1 MSTGNHALV
10 LGASG
15 LAGWGLT
22 NQLLND
28 YPVKGT
34 FARVTACANRF
45 LPFRDTM
52 WPAPTSGSPI
62 LDFVSGID
70 LTKGSVAQFAAEFK
84 EKIESLETVSHVYY
98 FGELFY
104 ANIES
109 FWRE

>member
-22 NQLLND
+22 NQLLSD
-28 YPVKGT
+28 YPSKGT
-34 FARVTACANRF
+34 FTRVTACANRL
-45 LPFRDTM
+45 LPFKNTK

-70 LTKGSVAQFAAEFK
+70 LTKGSVEEFAAELK
-84 EKIESLETVSHVYY
+84 EKIQSVETVTHVYY
-98 FGELFY
+98 FGEYFLL
-104 ANIES
+104 I
-109 FWRE
+109 